1 MSRVFGAAS
10 VWQRSIT
17 GEMCWIGTDGPTGLP
32 VTPLLLGDAP
42 CVALP
47 YMHLGIADDI
57 ARGEA
62 VFTVTDRHHLAE
74 QSTGMSLRGK
84 AEIIHDLDGARF
96 IPELLDQELVKFP
109 PTRLRADGLMA
120 QREHWWWV
128 ARILV
133 VLHEVSDTRELP
145 ARTRAD
151 DAVLVRQLPEQTGRA
166 RVDVVTAQRW
176 PSHPGERIT
185 LWRRDG
191 GSLAESGSP
200 GFTFSHRASPDFER
214 WERWYR
220 SGRLDGDDLVVTD
233 AVGAPGD
240 QFEPFGLRA
249 RWRNHRHIAAACRA
263 GITAVENRG
272 AAN

>member
-1 MSRVFGAAS
+1 MSGAAS
-10 VWQRSIT
+10 VWQRSTT
-17 GEMCWIGTDGPTGLP
+17 GEMCWIGADGPTGLP
-32 VTPLLLGDAP
+32 VTPLMLEDTP

-47 YMHLGIADDI
+47 YMHLGVADDI
-57 ARGEA
+57 AGSEL
-62 VFTVTDRHHLAE
+62 VLTVTDRHYLAG
-74 QSTGMSLRGK
+74 QSNGMSIRGK
-84 AEIIHDLDGARF
+84 AEIMHDVDGTQF
-96 IPELLDQELVKFP
+96 IPALLEQELVKFP

-133 VLHEVSDTRELP
+133 VLCEVSGTRELP
-145 ARTRAD
+145 ARTRPD
-151 DAVLVRQLPEQTGRA
+151 DAVLVRQMPEQTGRA

-176 PSHPGERIT
+176 SSRPGERIT

-191 GSLAESGSP
+191 GTLAEAGSP

-220 SGRLDGDDLVVTD
+220 SGRLEADDLIVD
-233 AVGAPGD
+233 EAVGAPGG

-249 RWRNHRHIAAACRA
+249 RWRNHRHVAAACRA

-272 AAN
+272 AVD